1 MASNRFGFFGLSGI
15 IPENF
20 KECTQN
26 CIWEVFFYDKPT
38 DYYVQNI
45 STGQGSLAGRQRQ
58 KKPLHM

>member
-38 DYYVQNI
+38 D
-45 STGQGSLAGRQRQ
+45 
-58 KKPLHM
+58 

>member
-38 DYYVQNI
+38 DYTASLDFT
-45 STGQGSLAGRQRQ
+45 STFS
-58 KKPLHM
+58 